1 MNKEKTEKL
10 EKLQEIKLKAETD
23 LKNNHIGYE
32 NCIVKN
38 VIHYNKK
45 VELINKQTKQKEEF
59 DLCVAVVEDPETKRI
74 TNMYYLNGE
83 EVDFTELLMQY
94 ESPEPIKD
102 VVDKTKENE
111 EKAEKEQDKELVK
124 DDLNELENEKQQEEK
139 EGKNKEDKTKND
151 LTGTKPK
158 YVLQTIDIDKAY
170 VDNWTTVRKGF
181 ELPAGVE
188 KIAIATP
195 MQKDDH
201 ILQGGITM
209 YMLDARGN
217 ILENVNGKTIKDY
230 FEIDDAT
237 GINPMYDDNTKL
249 ELQEHAEKNK
259 GMTMRRFKSKQNPEL
274 YLSAEQKEVG
284 QYVEVYAGK
293 RTRNGNDPVEVQ
305 LETNNVGIQTSLEM
319 QQIIS
324 GYKGEYNVE
333 NIDKEADIHEAHGDD
348 EMKIA
353 KENADGIKH
362 TKEIC
367 ESPYVPDTE
376 ITWEQLSKLLGNKNI
391 EALQV
396 EFLKEYNGNN
406 SEKIILEMQEEYG
419 EEEKKVEEPIE
430 EKEIEDEYE
439 GRVPW
444 DSTKH

>member
-1 MNKEKTEKL
+1 MNKEKTERL
-10 EKLQEIKLKAETD
+10 EKLQEIKIKAESD
-23 LKNNHIGYE
+23 LKDNHIGYE

-45 VELINKQTKQKEEF
+45 VELVNKQTKQKEEF

-111 EKAEKEQDKELVK
+111 EKPEKEQEAEYNKESLEELETEKEL
-124 DDLNELENEKQQEEK
+124 EEK
-139 EGKNKEDKTKND
+139 EGKSKEDKTKSD
-151 LTGTKPK
+151 LTGIKPK
-158 YVLQTIDIDKAY
+158 YVFQTIDIDKAY
-170 VDNWTTVRKGF
+170 VDNWTTVRRGF
-181 ELPAGVE
+181 NLPSGVE
-188 KIAIATP
+188 KIAIAAP
-195 MQKDDH
+195 VQKDDH
-201 ILQGGITM
+201 ILRGGITM

-293 RTRNGNDPVEVQ
+293 RTRDGNDPVEIQ
-305 LETNNVGIQTSLEM
+305 LETDNVGIQTSLEM

-324 GYKGEYNVE
+324 GYKGEYNIE
-333 NIDKEADIHEAHGDD
+333 NIDKETDIHEAHGDD

-353 KENADGIKH
+353 KENADGIKE
-362 TKEIC
+362 TRTIC
-367 ESPYVPDTE
+367 NGDRIPGTE
-376 ITWEQLSKLLGNKNI
+376 KTWEELSDTTGEGVKKLQERFDRELR
-391 EALQV
+391 
-396 EFLKEYNGNN
+396 NGKMP
-406 SEKIILEMQEEYG
+406 SEI
-419 EEEKKVEEPIE
+419 VEEIE
-430 EKEIEDEYE
+430 YDYE
-439 GRVPW
+439 MAVHERR
-444 DSTKH
+444 H